1 MTAKAGMLF
10 KLEMMAAAGTTASS
24 WMSSAVGPPEYRH

>member
-10 KLEMMAAAGTTASS
+10 KSEMMAAAGTTASS
-24 WMSSAVGPPEYRH
+24 WMPSAV